1 VWYSACR
8 FADIRGRASRTPWPW
23 ISASGENVHCHQTVP
38 RRLNPKKSPMNE
50 PTDEIATSLESI
62 LITEQLNKRP
72 SRPPDYE
79 MENRALLSI
88 AQHMADSP
96 RSTLQK
102 LAEIALKICRADSAG
117 VSLLSKKSGDFYW
130 PAVAGAWKPHIGGG
144 TPRNFGPCGV
154 VLDRDA
160 MQLFR
165 HPEQFYPY
173 LLPIAPP
180 VTEAL
185 LTPFYVRGEA
195 IGTVWVV
202 AHSADRKFD
211 AEDLRLIES
220 LGRFAAAVYPLQAA
234 LELEEHQAKSLRD
247 VNEQLLVSS
256 VRQHE
261 LIEKAQT
268 AEAALRGSEERLA
281 GELSA
286 TQQLQSVS
294 ALLIEGGSTNTLNE
308 KILDAAVSIM
318 HSDMASM
325 QALDED
331 QDALRLLGWRGFDP
345 SFEPIFRLVRV
356 DDETSCGAARRAGH
370 RVVIPD
376 VEHCDFIVSPV
387 ALESHRKAGIR
398 AVQSTPLCSRDG
410 RLIGMIS
417 THWHTPHT
425 PTEGNLRL
433 FDILARQ
440 AADLVERTQAEEM
453 RGRLA
458 AIVESSADAIVSKDL
473 NGLVR
478 TWNAG
483 AQRLFGYTAQ
493 EAIGQPISML
503 IPPDHADEEPSIL
516 DRVRRGERVEHYE
529 TIRRRK
535 DGTLV
540 NVSLTVS
547 PIFDE
552 QGQVLGASKIARDI
566 TDRKRI
572 EQERRNIEQRERAI
586 AVTTAIGEME
596 AELARVSRALTVGEL
611 ATSIAHEVNQPL
623 AGIVTNAQACLR
635 WLNGNTPD
643 LHEVQESLGLI
654 VRDGNRASEVIRR
667 IREFLK
673 KDSPHATRLDIN
685 DVVRE
690 TLTMAHLELL
700 KDHVAVRIEL
710 SSELPLVWADRI
722 QLQQVIL
729 NLIMN
734 GREALTAVMDRPREL
749 ELISQKSGEQGV
761 RVAVRDSGT
770 GMDPEKIERIFD
782 AFFTTKPTG
791 MGMGLSISRSIIEAH
806 GGRIWATH
814 NDGPGITVQFTL
826 PGGSENS

>member
-1 VWYSACR
+1 
-8 FADIRGRASRTPWPW
+8 
-23 ISASGENVHCHQTVP
+23 
-38 RRLNPKKSPMNE
+38 MNE
-50 PTDEIATSLESI
+50 HAATAEIRASLESI
-62 LITEQLNKRP
+62 LITEELKQRP

-79 MENRALLSI
+79 TENRALLSI

-96 RSTLQK
+96 RGTLQK
-102 LAEIALKICRADSAG
+102 LTEIALEICQADSAG
-117 VSLLSKKSGDFYW
+117 VSLISKKSGDFYW

-154 VLDRDA
+154 VLDRDS

-165 HPEQFYPY
+165 HPERFYPY
-173 LLPIAPP
+173 LLPISPP

-185 LTPFYVRGEA
+185 LTPFYVRGKA

-234 LELEEHQAKSLRD
+234 LDMEEHQAQSLRD
-247 VNEQLLVSS
+247 VNERLLVSS

-261 LIEKAQT
+261 LTEKAQE

-294 ALLIEGGSTNTLNE
+294 ALLIEGGSTDTLNE
-308 KILDAAVSIM
+308 KILDAAVAIM
-318 HSDMASM
+318 HADMASM
-325 QALDED
+325 QTLDED
-331 QDALRLLGWRGFDP
+331 QDALRLLDWRGFDP
-345 SFEPIFRLVRV
+345 VFRQIFGLIRS
-356 DDETSCGAARRAGH
+356 DGETSCGAARRAGR
-370 RVVIPD
+370 RVVVPD
-376 VEHCDFIVSPV
+376 VENCDSIVSPA
-387 ALESHRKAGIR
+387 ALENHRKAGIR
-398 AVQSTPLCSRDG
+398 AVQSTPLCSREG
-410 RLIGMIS
+410 RLLGMIS

-425 PTEGNLRL
+425 PTEGDLRL

-440 AADLVERTQAEEM
+440 AADLIERTQTEEV

-473 NGLVR
+473 NGHVR

-483 AQRLFGYTAQ
+483 AEQLFGYTAQ

-503 IPPDHADEEPSIL
+503 IPSDHADEEPNIL
-516 DRVRRGERVEHYE
+516 ARIRRGERVEHYE
-529 TIRRRK
+529 TTRRRK

-540 NVSLTVS
+540 DVSLTVS

-552 QGQVLGASKIARDI
+552 QGQVLGASKIVRDI
-566 TDRKRI
+566 TDNKRA
-572 EQERRNIEQRERAI
+572 EQERRKLEERERALAI
-586 AVTTAIGEME
+586 AAALRETE
-596 AELARVSRALTVGEL
+596 AELARVTRALTVGEL

-623 AGIVTNAQACLR
+623 AAIVTNAAAAFR
-635 WLNGNTPD
+635 WLNGDAP
-643 LHEVQESLGLI
+643 EVQEAKDSLELI
-654 VRDGNRASEVIRR
+654 VRDANRASAVIRR

-673 KDSPHATRLDIN
+673 KDRQQVDVDIR
-685 DVVRE
+685 DVVQEAIALVSNDLLKKQIVLR
-690 TLTMAHLELL
+690 LELSDAL
-700 KDHVAVRIEL
+700 SLVRG
-710 SSELPLVWADRI
+710 DRI

-734 GREALTAVMDRPREL
+734 GSEAIAAVVDELCDLTVIVRR
-749 ELISQKSGEQGV
+749 SGTDQV
-761 RVAVRDSGT
+761 LVAVRDCGA
-770 GMDPEKIERIFD
+770 GMAPENVARMFD
-782 AFFTTKPTG
+782 AFFTTKPSG

-806 GGRIWATH
+806 GGQIWAEP
-814 NDGPGITVQFTL
+814 NDGPGLTVQFTL
-826 PGGSENS
+826 PLEREIP